1 MAHMTFTLTDKDGV
15 TSSTFL
21 LKEEDVSRIHEALC
35 NVYQKEDTSY
45 DNIFST
51 LFTNL
56 MFSVLNTVK
65 TEEANKKYNE
75 YLASVVPISLE
86 KQ

>member
-35 NVYQKEDTSY
+35 TVYGKEDNSY

-75 YLASVVPISLE
+75 YLASVVDIPLE

>member
-35 NVYQKEDTSY
+35 GVYGKEDNSY

-75 YLASVVPISLE
+75 YLASVVDIPLE

>member
-21 LKEEDVSRIHEALC
+21 LKEEDVSRMHNALC
-35 NVYQKEDTSY
+35 SIYETEDVSY

-51 LFTNL
+51 LFNNL
-56 MFSVLNTVK
+56 MISVLN
-65 TEEANKKYNE
+65 
-75 YLASVVPISLE
+75 SVHKQESAELYRQARDSVIPISLE

>member
-21 LKEEDVSRIHEALC
+21 LKEEDVSRMHTALC
-35 NVYQKEDTSY
+35 NVYQSEDTSY
-45 DNIFST
+45 DSIFST
-51 LFTNL
+51 LFSNL
-56 MFSVLNTVK
+56 MTSVINSVHNQESKELYEK
-65 TEEANKKYNE
+65 SI
-75 YLASVVPISLE
+75 ASVVPISIE